1 MQSRSSETGATPKR
15 PGTPRAERTAMAARI
30 NTIVRVYPDVETLNH
45 AVATS
50 LADQI
55 RTVVSSQAQ
64 FSLALAGGSTPRTL
78 YRVLARDCRDTIP
91 WTRVH
96 LFWGDERYVPRD
108 DPRSNYRLVRETLL
122 DGVAI
127 PPEQVHP
134 IPTDFPTPD
143 EAALAYERTLRAHFP
158 DTPPRFDLIL
168 LGMGADGHTASLFP
182 HSPAVEERTR
192 LVVAVRA
199 PVEPAV
205 RLTLTL
211 PVLNAA
217 VSVFFLVTGEEKA
230 EMLRSVLSEP
240 PDAVA
245 RPASAIRPA
254 DGTLVWWAD
263 EAAARLVPTSIV
275 RVDRK

>member
-1 MQSRSSETGATPKR
+1 
-15 PGTPRAERTAMAARI
+15 MAARM
-30 NTIVRVYPDVETLNH
+30 NAVVRVHPDVETLSH
-45 AVATS
+45 AVAAS

-55 RTVVSSQAQ
+55 RVVVRSQAR
-64 FSLALAGGSTPRTL
+64 FSLALAGGITPRAL
-78 YRVLARDCRDTIP
+78 YRVLARDYRDAIA

-108 DPRSNYRLVRETLL
+108 DPGSNYRLVRETLL
-122 DGVAI
+122 EGVAI
-127 PPEQVHP
+127 PPDNVHP
-134 IPTDFPTPD
+134 MPTDFPTPD
-143 EAALAYERTLRAHFP
+143 EAAQAYESALRAHFP
-158 DTPPRFDLIL
+158 DMPPRLDLIL
-168 LGMGADGHTASLFP
+168 LGMGTDGHTASLFP
-182 HSPAVEERTR
+182 HSPALEERTR
-192 LVVAVRA
+192 WVVAVHA

-230 EMLRSVLSEP
+230 KMLRSVLSEP
-240 PDAVA
+240 PDPGA

-254 DGTLVWWAD
+254 GGTLVWWAD
-263 EAAARLVPTSIV
+263 EAAAQFVPTSIV

>member
-1 MQSRSSETGATPKR
+1 
-15 PGTPRAERTAMAARI
+15 MAARI
-30 NTIVRVYPDVETLNH
+30 DAVVRVYPDVETLSH

-50 LADQI
+50 LADQV
-55 RTVVSSQAQ
+55 RAVVSSQAH

-78 YRVLARDCRDTIP
+78 YRVLARDYRDAIP

-96 LFWGDERYVPRD
+96 LFWGDERYVPQD

-122 DGVAI
+122 DGVAT
-127 PPEQVHP
+127 PPEHVHP

-143 EAALAYERTLRAHFP
+143 DAARAYEGTLRAHFSDP
-158 DTPPRFDLIL
+158 LPQFDLIL
-168 LGMGADGHTASLFP
+168 LGMGAEGHTASLFP

-192 LVVAVRA
+192 WVVAVRA

-217 VSVFFLVTGEEKA
+217 VSVFVLVTGGEKA
-230 EMLRSVLSEP
+230 ETLRRVLTEP
-240 PDAVA
+240 PDALA
-245 RPASAIRPA
+245 RPASAVRPA
-254 DGTLVWWAD
+254 GGTLVWWTD

-275 RVDRK
+275 QVDRK